1 MAENWGELET
11 EDGRRSKYSS
21 GIGIDADANADGI
34 DSEKLYTNPTS
45 RRGHIQT

>member
-11 EDGRRSKYSS
+11 EDGRRSKDLSE
-21 GIGIDADANADGI
+21 IGIDADANANGI

-45 RRGHIQT
+45 RRDRIQT